1 MLAIFDDG
9 ANRLAPFFLSTRGLF
24 GRLLRGLFRLISRS
38 WHMYPLGFLF
48 GLGFDTATEIGVLGI
63 SAAEASKGLS
73 VWSILVFPALFTA
86 GMSLVDSSDGVL
98 MVGAYGWAF
107 MNPVRKL
114 HYNLAI
120 TGFSVVV
127 AVLVGAIEAW
137 VWSGTNSVS
146 KAAYGSWPIPQG
158 SFRGAWVP
166 RGRHIRS
173 DLARRFC
180 DLPGDGLP
188 QNPYS
193 RPFIVNFRISIA
205 T

>member
-1 MLAIFDDG
+1 
-9 ANRLAPFFLSTRGLF
+9 
-24 GRLLRGLFRLISRS
+24 
-38 WHMYPLGFLF
+38 MYPLGFLF

-107 MNPVRKL
+107 INPVRKL
-114 HYNLAI
+114 YYNLAI

-127 AVLVGAIEAW
+127 AVLVGAIEALAL
-137 VWSGTNSVS
+137 VGDKFGLEGGLLVFADASRS
-146 KAAYGSWPIPQG
+146 
-158 SFRGAWVP
+158 SFRGAWVF

-173 DLARRFC
+173 DLARLFC
-180 DLPGDGLP
+180 DLPGNGLS
-188 QNPYS
+188 QNPCS
-193 RPFIVNFRISIA
+193 R
-205 T
+205 